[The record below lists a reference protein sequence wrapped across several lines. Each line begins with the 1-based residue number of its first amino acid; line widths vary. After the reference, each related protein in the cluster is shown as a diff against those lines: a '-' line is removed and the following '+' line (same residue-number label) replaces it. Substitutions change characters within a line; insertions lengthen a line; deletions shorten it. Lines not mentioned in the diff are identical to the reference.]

1 MSHAAVLAARF
12 INQTNRHVFLTGKAG
27 TGKTTFLKYIIQN
40 THKKAAI
47 VAPTGIAAINAGGS
61 TIHSMFQLPFGT
73 FVPVQHYVQSGSTL
87 IQLNDRQSLYK
98 NHQMNKQKR
107 ALIREL
113 ELLIIDE
120 VSMLRADLLDAIDAT
135 MRSVRGRSYLSF
147 GGVQVLF
154 IGDMFQL
161 PPVVKDDEWQVLKE
175 FYRSIYFFDAQV
187 LKNEP
192 PVYIELDK
200 IYRQNNAEFITLLNH
215 LRDNEVTKADVE
227 LLNKHYLPNFRQ
239 SANDSYITLTT
250 HNHKAN
256 KLNKDFLAELNSPS
270 FFYQAEIK
278 DDFPEH
284 LFPLEQ
290 TLELKVGAQ
299 VMFVKNDISGNQE
312 YFNGKL
318 ATVTELQQNAIYVE
332 FEDKRQIKLEK
343 YTWENKRY
351 KLNALT
357 NEIEEEVIGEFLHY
371 PVKLAW
377 AITVHKSQGLTF
389 DKAIID
395 VADAFAPG
403 QVYVA
408 LSRLRDISGLVLT
421 SPINFGSIA
430 GDGLVSDYTHAQSNV
445 ADMETQLS
453 NETVKFL
460 KQYLNTCF
468 DLRWLHN
475 SVERHYKEHYELHKT
490 KMRSRFNEWMTELQT
505 RTAEMKMNAD
515 KFCGQ
520 LNGIIDRAEQGW
532 KEHVLKRVNDARGY
546 FKPQLK
552 HASDTILSHLEILK
566 EEKKVKQY
574 MQELSA
580 LELVFY
586 EYIKKLDKA
595 AGLCEAMIKGE
606 SYTKESYA
614 KLIHDPAREQKRI
627 DLEQKKG
634 KRNKEV
640 KEVQEKQDTKQVTL
654 ALYKQGH
661 SIDQIAT
668 QRSLTATTIEA
679 HLAHFVASGDISAS
693 EFVSTKQIE
702 LVKKAIESTGSR
714 SLKKLKE
721 ELGEDVSYNTIK
733 FAIASLEQ
741 NA

>member
-256 KLNKDFLAELNSPS
+256 KINKDFLAELNSPS

-357 NEIEEEVIGEFLHY
+357 NEIEEEVIGEFIHY

-468 DLRWLHN
+468 DLRWLHS

-490 KMRSRFNEWMTELQT
+490 KMRSRFIEWMTELQT

-532 KEHVLKRVNDARGY
+532 KEHLLKRVNDARGY

-574 MQELSA
+574 TQELSA

-595 AGLCEAMIKGE
+595 AGLCEALIKGE
-606 SYTKESYA
+606 SYTKESYS
-614 KLIHDPAREQKRI
+614 KLIHDPVREQKRI

-640 KEVQEKQDTKQVTL
+640 KEVQEKQDTKLVTL

-679 HLAHFVASGDISAS
+679 HLAHFVASGEISAS

-721 ELGEDVSYNTIK
+721 ELGEEVPYNTIK